1 MAGRSGALSIKPSE
15 GSRSRVR
22 WTRPMD
28 FQSIFGWES
37 LPEAGFGKNVVI
49 DADRCSGSRIHLD
62 HPNAG
67 RSVVQDH
74 SSDHR
79 FKRLYLTRA
88 SVRRASGL
96 VLTRLC
102 LSVSGWS
109 ANRKLSINGPLTQ
122 RRRKQD
128 GQKLVALMIRA
139 HSVLA
144 QRRINVFIGQFS
156 FCVHTVVP
164 RAASRDQHAAVNY
177 ASKT

>member
-28 FQSIFGWES
+28 FQSIFGWKS

-79 FKRLYLTRA
+79 FKRLHLTRA
-88 SVRRASGL
+88 SVRRASGF
-96 VLTRLC
+96 VLTGNLDITPRRDLPTIRPRC
-102 LSVSGWS
+102 
-109 ANRKLSINGPLTQ
+109 NPQ
-122 RRRKQD
+122 CRRREYCVVRSSRISALPGD
-128 GQKLVALMIRA
+128 ISMNRVLVAILFLFLPA
-139 HSVLA
+139 SSLA
-144 QRRINVFIGQFS
+144 DDLFDIKPVADGI
-156 FCVHTVVP
+156 
-164 RAASRDQHAAVNY
+164 
-177 ASKT
+177 

>member
-28 FQSIFGWES
+28 FQSIFGWKS

-79 FKRLYLTRA
+79 FKRLHLTRA
-88 SVRRASGL
+88 SVRRASGF
-96 VLTRLC
+96 VLTGNSEVILQQRLC
-102 LSVSGWS
+102 GGSECSS
-109 ANRKLSINGPLTQ
+109 RC
-122 RRRKQD
+122 
-128 GQKLVALMIRA
+128 
-139 HSVLA
+139 
-144 QRRINVFIGQFS
+144 QFWCQLDFN
-156 FCVHTVVP
+156 FCASQCRVVP
-164 RAASRDQHAAVNY
+164 
-177 ASKT
+177 